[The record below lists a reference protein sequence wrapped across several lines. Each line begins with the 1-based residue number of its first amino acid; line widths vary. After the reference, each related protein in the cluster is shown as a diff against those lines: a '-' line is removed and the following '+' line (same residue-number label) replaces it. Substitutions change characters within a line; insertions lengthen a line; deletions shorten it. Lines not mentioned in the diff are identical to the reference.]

1 MWTMVVKKKTTALTQ
16 KWKTIKCVVC
26 GVCNVHCGHT
36 LSVNPFN
43 RHHYCIFQFQ
53 LKFTVSLFSVCVYVF
68 SSFSLHLVRFFISTD
83 CYTIFRSSWRH
94 CFFFCVLHDFQYYNK
109 TSYKFLTNKE
119 NSPSFQLVVLCKSF
133 EYLFIWI
140 FVP

>member
-1 MWTMVVKKKTTALTQ
+1 MWTIVKKKNHYTHT
-16 KWKTIKCVVC
+16 KMRNYKMC
-26 GVCNVHCGHT
+26 GVQLHCGHT

-68 SSFSLHLVRFFISTD
+68 SSFSLHLLRFFISTD

-94 CFFFCVLHDFQYYNK
+94 CFFCVLHDFQYYNK

>member
-1 MWTMVVKKKTTALTQ
+1 MCTIVVKEKPLHSHKNERKNYNL
-16 KWKTIKCVVC
+16 C
-26 GVCNVHCGHT
+26 GVCEM
-36 LSVNPFN
+36 
-43 RHHYCIFQFQ
+43 CIAGIHSRWIHSTATIIVYFSWNSQF
-53 LKFTVSLFSVCVYVF
+53 LCFRYMCAF

-83 CYTIFRSSWRH
+83 CCNIFRSSWRH
-94 CFFFCVLHDFQYYNK
+94 CLFCVLHDFQYYNK
-109 TSYKFLTNKE
+109 TSSKFLTNKE